1 MSQKNL
7 MYHVALWLLVQLL
20 VVEINCQMS
29 VPYKPK
35 TREKHT
41 ATLIDNKLFILS
53 GRENTGI
60 DVGKDFFYLE
70 IPDKFNTQ
78 NLIWKDLSN
87 IDILPPHYGAAAV
100 KGGVD
105 NNTLILYGGTN
116 DTSAMDLVY
125 TYSLQSN
132 SWSIPKITGDENLI
146 RKESLS
152 GIIDNKGKM
161 YLWAGSDDVSKKF
174 HYVNNMLIL
183 DTINLNMG
191 QGSLT
196 GAPSGRSLYGATL
209 LPDNNIIYMGGHTD
223 IEQLLTLDPVY
234 LYNTINDSWS
244 TKKTSGKIP
253 SGRVGLSVVP
263 GLDEKRVIIFGGT
276 PFTSDYGDLTPDD
289 SIYELNLDNFEWKIP
304 KTSGQ
309 IPKSRMFHKA
319 NVIGKYMVISFGR
332 GYNPSLESDILL
344 LDISNNDEYIWTN
357 EFDSSSL
364 PTSPAPSPT
373 SDTTSKSKDSSS
385 ETSSPSPSPSP
396 PPDVV
401 PSSRTVM
408 IGAIVGS
415 LFGGAALSFIGFFL
429 YKWNKNRNA
438 RNYYSNDEYHGHEI
452 VQPSNDTTNHQPRS
466 APSSDH
472 QPRGTPASV
481 IIKGGQKSANDKKL
495 TLRELQQEIQDLKQI
510 IIQDKQST
518 SSIRNN

>member
-7 MYHVALWLLVQLL
+7 MYVTLWLLVQLL

-29 VPYKPK
+29 APYKPK

-41 ATLIDNKLFILS
+41 ATLIDNKLYILS

-87 IDILPPHYGAAAV
+87 IDILLPHYGAAAV

-116 DTSAMDLVY
+116 DTGAMDLVY

-132 SWSIPKITGDENLI
+132 SWSIPKITGDDNLITI

-152 GIIDNKGKM
+152 GIVDNKGKM

-191 QGSLT
+191 KGSSI

-209 LPDNNIIYMGGHTD
+209 LSDNTIIYMGGHTD
-223 IEQLLTLDPVY
+223 IEQLLTLNPVY

-244 TKKTSGKIP
+244 TKTTSGNIP

-263 GLDEKRVIIFGGT
+263 GLDDKRVIIFGGT
-276 PFTSDYGDLTPDD
+276 PFTTDYADLTPED
-289 SIYELNLDNFEWKIP
+289 SIYELSLDNFEWRIP

-319 NVIGKYMVISFGR
+319 NVIGKYMVISFG
-332 GYNPSLESDILL
+332 N
-344 LDISNNDEYIWTN
+344 
-357 EFDSSSL
+357 
-364 PTSPAPSPT
+364 
-373 SDTTSKSKDSSS
+373 
-385 ETSSPSPSPSP
+385 
-396 PPDVV
+396 
-401 PSSRTVM
+401 
-408 IGAIVGS
+408 
-415 LFGGAALSFIGFFL
+415 
-429 YKWNKNRNA
+429 
-438 RNYYSNDEYHGHEI
+438 
-452 VQPSNDTTNHQPRS
+452 
-466 APSSDH
+466 
-472 QPRGTPASV
+472 
-481 IIKGGQKSANDKKL
+481 
-495 TLRELQQEIQDLKQI
+495 
-510 IIQDKQST
+510 
-518 SSIRNN
+518 

>member
-7 MYHVALWLLVQLL
+7 MYVTLWLLVQLL

-29 VPYKPK
+29 APYKPK

-41 ATLIDNKLFILS
+41 ATLIDNKLYILS
-53 GRENTGI
+53 GRENNRI

-116 DTSAMDLVY
+116 DTGAMDLVY

-132 SWSIPKITGDENLI
+132 SWSIPKITGDDNLITI

-152 GIIDNKGKM
+152 GIVDNKGKM

-191 QGSLT
+191 KGSSI

-209 LPDNNIIYMGGHTD
+209 LSDNTIIYMGGHTD
-223 IEQLLTLDPVY
+223 IEQLLTLNPVY

-244 TKKTSGKIP
+244 TKTTSGKIP

-263 GLDEKRVIIFGGT
+263 GLDDKRVIIFGGT
-276 PFTSDYGDLTPDD
+276 PFTTDYADLTPED
-289 SIYELNLDNFEWKIP
+289 SIYELSLDNFEWRIP

-332 GYNPSLESDILL
+332 GPSLESDILL

-364 PTSPAPSPT
+364 PTSPAPPPS
-373 SDTTSKSKDSSS
+373 SDTTSKPKVPSSEPPSTSSS
-385 ETSSPSPSPSP
+385 SG
-396 PPDVV
+396 VV
-401 PSSRTVM
+401 PPSSSSRTVM

-438 RNYYSNDEYHGHEI
+438 RNYYNNDEYHGHEI
-452 VQPSNDTTNHQPRS
+452 VQPPNDTTNHQPRS

-472 QPRGTPASV
+472 QPRGTPASI

-510 IIQDKQST
+510 ITQGNKQST